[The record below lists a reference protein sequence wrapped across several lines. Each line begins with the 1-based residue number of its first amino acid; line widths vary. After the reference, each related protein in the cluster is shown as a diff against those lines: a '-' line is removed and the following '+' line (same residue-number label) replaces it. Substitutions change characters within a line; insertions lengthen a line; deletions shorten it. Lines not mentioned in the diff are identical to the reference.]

1 MSPHTFRRRSR
12 RHQRPAGDRT
22 ERQAQQPATQRVVP
36 VCPVCGE
43 PVQELSSAL
52 THRQSGGPAH
62 FDCIVKELREA
73 NPLGPQ
79 ERLCYLG
86 GGVFGVLTWKI
97 EGNPASFVIKRRI
110 PYEDPH
116 APQEWK
122 QQLQA
127 AGQSI
132 VGMPVMPDSKETSG
146 DAG

>member
-1 MSPHTFRRRSR
+1 VSPHTFRRRDR
-12 RHQRPAGDRT
+12 RRPRTPGDRA
-22 ERQAQQPATQRVVP
+22 ERPAQQPAKQRVFP
-36 VCPVCGE
+36 GCPVCGE

-52 THRQSGGPAH
+52 THRQSGQPAH
-62 FDCIVKELREA
+62 FDCVVKELLEA

-86 GGVFGVLTWKI
+86 GGVFGVLTWKV

-127 AGQSI
+127 EGQSI
-132 VGMPVMPDSKETSG
+132 VGMPVMPGEKTTSG